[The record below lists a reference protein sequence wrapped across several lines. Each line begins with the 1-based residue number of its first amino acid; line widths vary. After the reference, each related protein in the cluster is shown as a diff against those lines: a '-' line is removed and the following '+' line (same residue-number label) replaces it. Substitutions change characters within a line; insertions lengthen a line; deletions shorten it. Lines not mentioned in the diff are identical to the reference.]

1 MLNKITKCK
10 IFYFLIF
17 TFYFSFLSPAFTAD
31 KTKYITIDEIKPGMQ
46 AYCLTTYKG
55 TEIEKFNL
63 DVLSVIRNVN
73 PGGDGRSGSRNMILV
88 QGTDERFIHTG
99 PVAGCSGS
107 PVYIDGRL
115 AGALSA
121 MWMFSKDPL
130 YGVTPIE
137 EMLSVGQ
144 TNPADKDSQSASGS
158 AFNLDFSKPINF
170 VDIYNSSVYGS
181 GPTEKRKAANI
192 HNDYSSPVGLPCLL
206 VTSGLPAGVFE
217 RLNASVEPFGLAGAS
232 GGGGTDA
239 NSQAGGNAALVPG
252 ACLAIPLVTGDI
264 SVTVIGTVTDV
275 VDGKV
280 YGFGHGFSGFGAI
293 DLPMATGQV
302 HTVVSSMMRSFKM
315 ASALEVV
322 GALTADESTAVCGQI
337 GAKAK
342 MIPLTIAVDRYNDS
356 QKRFY
361 NCHIAD
367 NRIFTPLVL
376 RAVLDGAVTML
387 GDLPPDH
394 AIEYKVAIGL
404 DDAESISFENV
415 STSMGTNEMIMESVG
430 SVTMLMNN
438 PYKKVDV
445 KSLDF
450 SVRIIPKNIISH
462 IWSVDLS
469 DSKIKA
475 GDQVDV
481 SVVVESVLAGKKKYQ
496 CGFKIPQNLEPGTY
510 DLIVCGGSG
519 YEDFLRQAAP
529 YRFVSQDF
537 TTLIEAMNNI
547 LRIGKDKLYCIL
559 VLPSNGIAVEK
570 AELPDLPAT
579 KALILQD
586 PKRTI
591 RTMPYQHWL
600 ENSIQ
605 TGTIVTDNKVMH
617 ITVEK

>member
-1 MLNKITKCK
+1 
-10 IFYFLIF
+10 
-17 TFYFSFLSPAFTAD
+17 
-31 KTKYITIDEIKPGMQ
+31 
-46 AYCLTTYKG
+46 
-55 TEIEKFNL
+55 
-63 DVLSVIRNVN
+63 
-73 PGGDGRSGSRNMILV
+73 
-88 QGTDERFIHTG
+88 
-99 PVAGCSGS
+99 
-107 PVYIDGRL
+107 
-115 AGALSA
+115 

-137 EMLSVGQ
+137 EMLSAGQ
-144 TNPADKDSQSASGS
+144 TSPADKDSLSVSGS
-158 AFNLDFSKPINF
+158 AFDLDFSKPINF

-181 GPTEKRKAANI
+181 RPTENRKVANT
-192 HNDYSSPVGLPCLL
+192 HNDYSSPVSLPCLL
-206 VTSGLPAGVFE
+206 VTSGLPVGVCE
-217 RLNASVEPFGLAGAS
+217 RLNASVEPFGLAGS
-232 GGGGTDA
+232 SGGGTDA
-239 NSQAGGNAALVPG
+239 NSQALGSAALVPG

-275 VDGKV
+275 VGGKV
-280 YGFGHGFSGFGAI
+280 YGFGHGFSGFGAV

-315 ASALEVV
+315 ASALEIV

-356 QKRFY
+356 QKRIY
-361 NCHIAD
+361 NCQIAD
-367 NRIFTPLVL
+367 NRVFTPLVL
-376 RAVLDGAVTML
+376 RAVLDGAATML

-394 AIEYKVAIGL
+394 TIEYKVAIGIA
-404 DDAESISFENV
+404 DAESISFENV
-415 STSMGTNEMIMESVG
+415 STSTGTNEMIMESVG

-438 PYKKVDV
+438 PYKKVDI

-496 CGFKIPQNLEPGTY
+496 CGFKIPQNIEPGTY
-510 DLIVCGGSG
+510 DLIICGSSD

-537 TTLIEAMNNI
+537 TTLIETMNNI

-579 KALILQD
+579 RALILQD

-591 RTMPYQHWL
+591 KTMPYQHWL

-605 TGTIVTDNKVMH
+605 TGTIVTDNKIMH